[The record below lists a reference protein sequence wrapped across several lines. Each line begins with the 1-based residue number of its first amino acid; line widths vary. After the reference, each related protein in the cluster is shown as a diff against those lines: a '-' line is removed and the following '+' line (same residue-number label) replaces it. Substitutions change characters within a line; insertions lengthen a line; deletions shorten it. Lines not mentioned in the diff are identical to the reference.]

1 MKAAEKTPQE
11 TVSES
16 RKLVMPDQIN
26 ADGRLFGGQMM
37 AWIDKIA
44 AMTAQRHSNS
54 EVVTA
59 SIDGLTFLAPV
70 SLGDHVIMKARIVYV
85 GRTSMEIR
93 VDVWKENPI
102 KGERA
107 KCTQAFL
114 TFVAVGH
121 EGKAVEVPRLKL
133 STDRER
139 RAFERARTHIEY
151 RKKLAAQI
159 DEDAEP

>member
-1 MKAAEKTPQE
+1 MSLSEKSPQE
-11 TVSES
+11 TETQS

-44 AMTAQRHSNS
+44 AMTAQRHSRS

-59 SIDGLTFLAPV
+59 SIDSLTFLAPV
-70 SLGDHVIMKARIVYV
+70 SLGDHVIMRGRLVYV

-102 KGERA
+102 LGERA

-114 TFVAVGH
+114 TFVAI
-121 EGKAVEVPRLKL
+121 GKDGKSVPVPPLKL
-133 STDRER
+133 STPEEKLEFEAARER
-139 RAFERARTHIEY
+139 IEL
-151 RKKLAAQI
+151 RKKLAAKS
-159 DEDAEP
+159 DLS

>member
-1 MKAAEKTPQE
+1 MSALEKTPDE
-11 TVSES
+11 TETRS

-37 AWIDKIA
+37 SWIDKIA
-44 AMTAQRHSNS
+44 AMTAQLHSNS

-59 SIDGLTFLAPV
+59 SIDSLTFLAPV
-70 SLGDHVIMKARIVYV
+70 SLGDHVILVGRMVYV

-107 KCTQAFL
+107 KCTQAYL
-114 TFVAVGH
+114 TFVAIDKN
-121 EGKAVEVPRLKL
+121 GKALPVPRLKL
-133 STDRER
+133 STEKEFRES
-139 RAFERARTHIEY
+139 ERAREHIAL
-151 RKKLAAQI
+151 RKKLAAQ
-159 DEDAEP
+159 AEKD